1 MSLPAKTFVRSFSTG
16 TVRNGKRN
24 FKNFILYNRGT
35 NQFRK
40 QQEENPNKDFQISD
54 YGIRDTTVRIGRK
67 FVTVKE
73 KIPDIIVPD
82 LENFNLKP
90 YVSYRVP
97 EITQS
102 EFTAQDLFNA
112 VYRKKIVDDFKNNK
126 LKQNYEPIEPSEEE
140 SLSPEQAKL
149 KARQTGSDMF
159 SQGR

>member
-1 MSLPAKTFVRSFSTG
+1 MSLPTKTFFRSFSTCNI
-16 TVRNGKRN
+16 RYGKRN

-40 QQEENPNKDFQISD
+40 QQEENPNKDFQITD
-54 YGIRDTTVRIGRK
+54 YGIRDTTVRVGRK
-67 FVTVKE
+67 VITVRE

-82 LENFNLKP
+82 LDDFNLKP
-90 YVSYRVP
+90 YVSYRAP

-102 EFTAQDLFNA
+102 EFTAKDLFNA

-126 LKQNYEPIEPSEEE
+126 LKENFEPIEPNEEE
-140 SLSPEQAKL
+140 SLTPEQAKL